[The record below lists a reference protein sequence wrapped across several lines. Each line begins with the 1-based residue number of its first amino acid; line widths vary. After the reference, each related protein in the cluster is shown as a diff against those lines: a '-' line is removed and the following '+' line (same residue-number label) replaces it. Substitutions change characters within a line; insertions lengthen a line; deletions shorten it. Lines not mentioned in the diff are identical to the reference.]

1 MSIADAGA
9 STAVARA
16 LAILE
21 AIADRRRGLT
31 NSEISRSLQIPKSS
45 ASYILRT
52 LEQRGY
58 VYREH
63 DTGKYR
69 LGLKVLS
76 LNRGALSGL
85 DIREVSLPILRQLV
99 ERIHLTVHLA
109 ILDHGEAVYI
119 EKVEAP
125 SFIKMDT
132 WVGRRM
138 AVHST
143 SVGKVLV
150 AYRPETEVETII
162 QAQGLKRR
170 TPKTITARARFL
182 RELAQ
187 VRAQGYAVDDE
198 ENSPGVRCVAAPIF
212 GSQGVVE
219 AAVGAT
225 GTTSQVDGVALL
237 KIAERLKEAARHIS
251 QQLGYRSHS
260 GHSPSLRQP

>member
-1 MSIADAGA
+1 MGIADKGA
-9 STAVARA
+9 STAVGRA

-52 LEQRGY
+52 LEHRGY

-76 LNRGALSGL
+76 LNRGAFSGL
-85 DIREVSLPILRQLV
+85 DIRQVALPALKQLV

-119 EKVEAP
+119 EKVEA
-125 SFIKMDT
+125 SGFIKMDT

-138 AVHST
+138 AIHST
-143 SVGKVLV
+143 SVGKALV
-150 AYRPETEVETII
+150 AHRPETEVEAII

-170 TPKTITARARFL
+170 TPNTITARPKFL
-182 RELAQ
+182 REIAQ

-198 ENSPGVRCVAAPIF
+198 ENSPGVQCVAAPIF
-212 GSQGVVE
+212 GSQGVVA
-219 AAVGAT
+219 AAVGAS
-225 GTTSQVDGVALL
+225 GTTSQVDGAALQ
-237 KIAERLKEAARHIS
+237 KIADRVKEAARHIS
-251 QQLGYRSHS
+251 QQLGYRHGSKN
-260 GHSPSLRQP
+260 SPSPP

>member
-1 MSIADAGA
+1 MKVTDETA
-9 STAVARA
+9 STAVGRA

-21 AIADRRRGLT
+21 AIAERRRGFSNAEL
-31 NSEISRSLQIPKSS
+31 SRSLHIPKSS

-58 VYREH
+58 LYR
-63 DTGKYR
+63 DRDSGRYR

-76 LNRGALSGL
+76 LSRGALSGL
-85 DIREVSLPILRQLV
+85 DIRDVAQPILRPLV
-99 ERIHLTVHLA
+99 ERIQLTVHLA

-125 SFIKMDT
+125 GFIKMDT

-138 AVHST
+138 AIHST
-143 SVGKVLV
+143 SVGKALV
-150 AYRPETEVETII
+150 AYLPEPELEAII
-162 QAQGLKRR
+162 QTHGLKRR
-170 TPKTITARARFL
+170 TPKTITAHAKFL

-198 ENSPGVRCVAAPIF
+198 ENNLGVRCVAAPIF
-212 GSQGVVE
+212 SEPGVVK

-225 GTTSQVDGVALL
+225 GTTSQLDAVTLP
-237 KIAERLKEAARHIS
+237 KIAERVKEAARHIS
-251 QQLGYRSHS
+251 QQLGYRSRAKTAVVQES
-260 GHSPSLRQP
+260 

>member
-9 STAVARA
+9 STAVVRA

-21 AIADRRRGLT
+21 AIADRQRGLT
-31 NSEISRSLQIPKSS
+31 NSEISRSLRIPKSS

-52 LEQRGY
+52 LVQRGY

-63 DTGKYR
+63 ATGKYK

-76 LNRGALSGL
+76 LNRGALGGL
-85 DIREVSLPILRQLV
+85 DVREVSLPILRQLV

-109 ILDHGEAVYI
+109 ILDHGEAVYV
-119 EKVEAP
+119 ERVEAP
-125 SFIKMDT
+125 GFIKMDT

-143 SVGKVLV
+143 SVGKALI
-150 AYRPETEVETII
+150 AYLPETEVEAII
-162 QAQGLKRR
+162 QAQGLRRR

-187 VRAQGYAVDDE
+187 VRTQGYAVDDE

-212 GSQGVVE
+212 GSRGMVE

-225 GTTSQVDGVALL
+225 GTTSQVDDAALP
-237 KIAERLKEAARHIS
+237 KIAERLKTAARHIS
-251 QQLGYRSHS
+251 QQLGYR
-260 GHSPSLRQP
+260 GHVPISPSLRQS